1 LVSQH
6 PNISKGVIVG
16 KKSWGL
22 WLNQWTDGI
31 AEGCFTKHE
40 ILSEFEKKGIRI
52 PESLLID
59 FNNRLNQK
67 ILKRYY
73 EKI

>member
-6 PNISKGVIVG
+6 PNIAKGVIVG

-31 AEGCFTKHE
+31 AEGCFTKQE
-40 ILSEFEKKGIRI
+40 ILSEFEEKGIKI
-52 PESLLID
+52 PESLLTD
-59 FNNRLNQK
+59 FNNRLYQK
-67 ILKRYY
+67 VIKRLH
-73 EKI
+73 EKL